1 MKPLMMA
8 GGALLL
14 LLVAA
19 CGGGDDSSKEVDEH
33 YRLGLDLMDAG
44 EYEQAVAEFGQ
55 VIALDPNLSKAYSM
69 RGVSRWELSGGD
81 VARIEAALVDLD
93 RAVEIDSSQFIARYT
108 RALAY
113 SVLERYED
121 AVTEFEAAL
130 SMAANPATQA
140 DIAYRRGL
148 ALIELGRGED
158 ARIALDAALAMTR
171 DSQFRDDIRAA
182 LESLQA
188 SD

>member
-1 MKPLMMA
+1 MKRLMMA

-14 LLVAA
+14 LLAAA
-19 CGGGDDSSKEVDEH
+19 CGGDDSSEQVDEH
-33 YRLGLDLMDAG
+33 YKLGFDLMEAG
-44 EYEQAVAEFGQ
+44 EYQQAIAEFDQ
-55 VIALDPNLSKAYSM
+55 VIALDPNLAKAYSM

-93 RAVEIDSSQFIARYT
+93 RAVEVDASQFIARYT

-130 SMAANPATQA
+130 SMAASQATQA
-140 DIAYRRGL
+140 DIAYRRAL

-182 LESLQA
+182 LESLEA